1 MEYKDDYGGYS
12 LMQEWIINLI
22 QEYGYFIVLLL
33 IMVENI
39 FPPIPSEVILTAG
52 GFMTT
57 IENAKMEIWGVVLA
71 STAGS
76 VLGAI
81 FLYAFGRLISP
92 ERIERILDGRIGKIL
107 RLKSEDVRRAQG
119 WFDKHGKPT
128 VFFCRFI
135 PVIRS
140 LISVPAGMTKMKMPI
155 FLFLTTIG
163 TFIWNIV
170 LVSLG
175 AAAGESWEKI
185 AGAMGIYSKVGV
197 IILGITGV
205 IAIAVFYFKRRNKK
219 EPHSNTKKH
228 NYK

>member
-1 MEYKDDYGGYS
+1 
-12 LMQEWIINLI
+12 MQEWILELI
-22 QEYGYFIVLLL
+22 QDYGYIIVLLL
-33 IMVENI
+33 IMIENI

-57 IENAKMEIWGVVLA
+57 LQNSTMNIFGVVLA

-81 FLYAFGRLISP
+81 VLYLIGRIISP
-92 ERIERILDGRIGKIL
+92 ERLERILDGRVGRII
-107 RLKSEDVRRAQG
+107 RLKSDDVRKAQS
-119 WFDKHGKPT
+119 WFDKHGKTT
-128 VFFCRFI
+128 VFFCRFV

-140 LISVPAGMTKMKMPI
+140 LISIPAGMGRMKIPV
-155 FLFLTTIG
+155 FLILTTIG

-185 AGAMGIYSKVGV
+185 AEVMGVYSKVGV
-197 IILGITGV
+197 IVLGVLGV
-205 IAIAVFYFKRRNKK
+205 IAVTVFYIKRRKK
-219 EPHSNTKKH
+219 KDIIKERK
-228 NYK
+228 